1 MMNSASRTGKRHEPL
16 FHITRRTEIGALHR
30 CLIRAAAIILGMLLS
45 ALVVVILTDYN
56 PFEIYKAIFEGTF
69 GSSRKLWV
77 TLQGTAVLL
86 CISIAVTPA
95 FRMRF
100 WNTGAEGQVLVSA
113 LAAAACM
120 VYAGDRLPSAV
131 LLALMFAA
139 SILAGIV
146 WAVIPAIC
154 KALWN
159 TNETLFTLMMN
170 YVAAQLVS
178 FCIMVWVPNGSRVLG
193 VLNLSSKN
201 GWFPEIAGQKY
212 LLNILIVLVLTAL
225 IYIYLQYSKHGYE
238 ISVVGESE
246 NTARYIGIN
255 VKKVIIRTM
264 VLSGALCGVAGM
276 ILVAGAS
283 HTVTSDLVGGDGFT
297 AIMVSWLAK
306 FNPIFMLLTSF
317 LLVFLRRGASQMAT
331 TCNLNESVADIMT
344 GIIIFFIIGC
354 EFFIRYRVNFRHRA
368 KPEAVTES
376 EQPEETEKIEKTN
389 EKGVDAQ

>member
-1 MMNSASRTGKRHEPL
+1 MTNLTSRTRRRHEPL
-16 FHITRRTEIGALHR
+16 FHITRRTEIGAGHR
-30 CLIRAAAIILGMLLS
+30 CLIRAVAILLGLVLSGVLIML
-45 ALVVVILTDYN
+45 LTDYN
-56 PFEIYKAIFEGTF
+56 PVDVYKAIFDGTF

-77 TLQGTAVLL
+77 TLQRTAVLL

-120 VYAGDRLPSAV
+120 VYVGDRLPGAV
-131 LLALMFAA
+131 LILMMFVA

-178 FCIMVWVPNGSRVLG
+178 FCIMIWVPNGSRVLG
-193 VLNLSSKN
+193 VLNLTSKN

-212 LLNILIVLVLTAL
+212 LLNILIVLFLTVLV
-225 IYIYLQYSKHGYE
+225 YIYLQFSKHGYE

-297 AIMVSWLAK
+297 AIMVSWLSK

-317 LLVFLRRGASQMAT
+317 FLVFLRRGASQMAT
-331 TCNLNESVADIMT
+331 TCGLNESVADIMT

-354 EFFIRYRVNFRHRA
+354 EFFIRYQVNFRRRSKTA
-368 KPEAVTES
+368 ETVPAAPEATEAAETTEPEGGA
-376 EQPEETEKIEKTN
+376 EQ
-389 EKGVDAQ
+389 

>member
-1 MMNSASRTGKRHEPL
+1 
-16 FHITRRTEIGALHR
+16 
-30 CLIRAAAIILGMLLS
+30 
-45 ALVVVILTDYN
+45 
-56 PFEIYKAIFEGTF
+56 
-69 GSSRKLWV
+69 
-77 TLQGTAVLL
+77 
-86 CISIAVTPA
+86 
-95 FRMRF
+95 MRF

-264 VLSGALCGVAGM
+264 VLSGALCGIAGM

-331 TCNLNESVADIMT
+331 SCNLNESVADIMT

-368 KPEAVTES
+368 KPVAVTES
-376 EQPEETEKIEKTN
+376 EQPEETEKIEKTD

>member
-16 FHITRRTEIGALHR
+16 FHITRRTEIGALQR

-146 WAVIPAIC
+146 WAMIPAIC

-255 VKKVIIRTM
+255 VKKVIIRTWC
-264 VLSGALCGVAGM
+264 SRARSAAL
-276 ILVAGAS
+276 
-283 HTVTSDLVGGDGFT
+283 
-297 AIMVSWLAK
+297 
-306 FNPIFMLLTSF
+306 
-317 LLVFLRRGASQMAT
+317 
-331 TCNLNESVADIMT
+331 
-344 GIIIFFIIGC
+344 
-354 EFFIRYRVNFRHRA
+354 RA
-368 KPEAVTES
+368 
-376 EQPEETEKIEKTN
+376 
-389 EKGVDAQ
+389 